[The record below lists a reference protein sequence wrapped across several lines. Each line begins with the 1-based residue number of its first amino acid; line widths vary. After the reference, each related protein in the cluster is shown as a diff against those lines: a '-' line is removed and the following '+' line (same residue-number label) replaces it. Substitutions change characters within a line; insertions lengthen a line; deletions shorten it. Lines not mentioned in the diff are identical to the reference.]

1 MKALV
6 VYSSKTGNTKK
17 VAEAVH
23 GVFPHGT
30 DLYRVEDAPSP
41 DNYDLIAL
49 GFWVDKG
56 LPDAESQNYLNKIK
70 GKQLGLFMT
79 LGAYPDSDHAKKTMQ
94 KVEQSLEGNAIL
106 GTFICQGRVAESL
119 IKSMIKL
126 SGDHPHS
133 ITPER
138 QARLLEA
145 AKHPD
150 QKDLDNARATFT
162 RIIRQYAGAI
172 HA

>member
-17 VAEAVH
+17 VAEAIH
-23 GVFPHGT
+23 GVFQQGT

-56 LPDAESQNYLNKIK
+56 LPDAEALRYLNKIK
-70 GKQLGLFMT
+70 GKHVGLFMT
-79 LGAYPDSDHAKKTMQ
+79 LGAYPDSDHAHQSMQ
-94 KVEQSLEGNAIL
+94 KAEHLLEGNTIL
-106 GTFICQGRVAESL
+106 GTFICQGKVADSL
-119 IKSMIKL
+119 VRQMAGL
-126 SGDHPHS
+126 SGKSPHAM
-133 ITPER
+133 TPER
-138 QARLLEA
+138 TARLLEA

-150 QKDLDNARATFT
+150 QKDLDNARAAFS